1 MTGPFASCLL
11 ALPFAVGL
19 SLAVPTSVSAQMG
32 LNPVV
37 KIPVQ
42 LTDAR
47 QINPTTVELKY
58 ADAAPVEAADDQQC
72 ERDSVKHFLSSFTL
86 RIF

>member
-1 MTGPFASCLL
+1 MKKRISSMTGPFASCLL
-11 ALPFAVGL
+11 ALPLAVGL
-19 SLAVPTSVSAQMG
+19 SVAVPVSVSAQMG

-37 KIPVQ
+37 QIPVQ

-58 ADAAPVEAADDQQC
+58 ADGC
-72 ERDSVKHFLSSFTL
+72 TMTL
-86 RIF
+86 DFYGSNI